1 MQWHLRSV
9 LPWHDAL
16 FFVAE
21 KDTVCYINR
30 EKFRLVFIIFVYGL
44 VPQALLFHC
53 LLSGQS
59 KCWLRYLTLKEGEN
73 LFCILFKKSLK
84 KFCWRWQDDFVDTP
98 LLVPR
103 GKFYIQLL
111 SVSMFIL
118 IGIAGQVKMAVDKMV
133 IDKMVVDKM
142 VVDKMVVDKMVIDK
156 MVVF

>member
-1 MQWHLRSV
+1 MQWHIRSV
-9 LPWHDAL
+9 LPRHDAL

-21 KDTVCYINR
+21 KDTVCHINR

-44 VPQALLFHC
+44 VPQALL

-73 LFCILFKKSLK
+73 LFCILFKKSFK
-84 KFCWRWQDDFVDTP
+84 IFCWRWQDYFVGSLSLRTFVNTP

-118 IGIAGQVKMAVDKMV
+118 IGIARQVKMA
-133 IDKMVVDKM
+133 VDKM
-142 VVDKMVVDKMVIDK
+142 VVDKMVVDKMA
-156 MVVF
+156 VV

>member
-1 MQWHLRSV
+1 MGMLIRRCCMHWHLRSV

-21 KDTVCYINR
+21 KYTVHHINR

-73 LFCILFKKSLK
+73 LFCILFKKSFK
-84 KFCWRWQDDFVDTP
+84 NFFWRWQDDFVGSLSLRPFVNTP

-111 SVSMFIL
+111 SVNMFTY
-118 IGIAGQVKMAVDKMV
+118 
-133 IDKMVVDKM
+133 
-142 VVDKMVVDKMVIDK
+142 
-156 MVVF
+156 FW